1 MGIWSIEGFASD
13 DALDW
18 VQGLD
23 PAAGVAPVVRVLRHL
38 VQSSDPRPDAHAA
51 LVALAAAELVA
62 ALHGHPHPDLPEA
75 ARCWLDAQAA
85 PQAGGGGDLEAL
97 TLATRAL
104 DSVVTGSTLSDI
116 FSQRVEEPLW
126 RAELDDLRMR
136 LAAAGRAAPARPGA

>member
-23 PAAGVAPVVRVLRHL
+23 PAAGAAPVVRVLRHL
-38 VQSSDPRPDAHAA
+38 VESSDPRPDAHSA

-75 ARCWLDAQAA
+75 ARRWLDAQAA
-85 PQAGGGGDLEAL
+85 TAADGGDLEAL

-104 DSVVTGSTLSDI
+104 DFVVTSSALSDI
-116 FSQRVEEPLW
+116 FSQRAEEPLW

-136 LAAAGRAAPARPGA
+136 LAAAGGAAPARPGA